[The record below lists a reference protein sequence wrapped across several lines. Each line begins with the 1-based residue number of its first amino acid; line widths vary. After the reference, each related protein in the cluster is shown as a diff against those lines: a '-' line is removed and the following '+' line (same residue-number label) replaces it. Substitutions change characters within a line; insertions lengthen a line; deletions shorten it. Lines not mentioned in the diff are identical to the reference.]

1 MGFNRSALVAAL
13 LLTYLGMKESGC
25 SGANTTAEFFNGL
38 PGSRRRRWP
47 GQIRNYA

>member
-25 SGANTTAEFFNGL
+25 RGANTTGPGL
-38 PGSRRRRWP
+38 S
-47 GQIRNYA
+47 